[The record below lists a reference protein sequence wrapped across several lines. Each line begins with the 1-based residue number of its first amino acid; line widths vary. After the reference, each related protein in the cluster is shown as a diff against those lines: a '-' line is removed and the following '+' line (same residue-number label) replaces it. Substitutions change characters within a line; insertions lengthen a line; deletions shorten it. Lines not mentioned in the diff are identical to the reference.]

1 MITLRCYNNNSLV
14 FEMSK
19 AVTKIS
25 DELEPDQVKEIALL
39 LNDLNNT
46 YEVIEDIII
55 GD

>member
-1 MITLRCYNNNSLV
+1 MIAIRCYNDNRLV

-39 LNDLNNT
+39 LNDLDNT
-46 YEVIEDIII
+46 YKAMEDIVI

>member
-1 MITLRCYNNNSLV
+1 MITLRCYNGNNLV

-39 LNDLNNT
+39 LNDLDNT
-46 YEVIEDIII
+46 YKAMEDIVI

>member
-1 MITLRCYNNNSLV
+1 MIALRCYNDNRLV

-39 LNDLNNT
+39 LNDLDNT
-46 YEVIEDIII
+46 YKTMEEIII